1 MNINVSQ
8 YFLVN
13 LFIHY
18 KKGKIC
24 QEKSAFRKA
33 SNTVH
38 NTSQYNGAGFLETSY
53 YNWFLSFPNFF

>member
-24 QEKSAFRKA
+24 QEKSVFRKA

-53 YNWFLSFPNFF
+53 YN